1 MSAEPNGPQDLTMP
15 WWLASEAAHP
25 RGSNRYEQARI
36 DAARRRVDR
45 YLVARREEVDRLL
58 RVARSW
64 PRRGRWAMALAAARR
79 RPACTVRA
87 FAGRLEWE
95 IERRTARLDLSG
107 SRGWLACTGYEG
119 LDRPPPAVA
128 KALEDIAFAEG
139 AINEAVL
146 AAAWAEL
153 ARHRIARSRYH
164 LLLRPWRTVFDPAEM
179 PPARRWPRPPGP
191 DGPPADPASLAGWR
205 ALCDW
210 LEAMPYNASYSP
222 PSRFAPLLGL
232 SSRRLRVELAL
243 VFWSAGHGWRLRK
256 HYAARLAE
264 LEGGAR

>member
-1 MSAEPNGPQDLTMP
+1 MSADLDRPQDLTMP
-15 WWLASEAAHP
+15 WWPASEAAHP

-45 YLVARREEVDRLL
+45 HLLARREEVDRLRL
-58 RVARSW
+58 VARSW
-64 PRRGRWAMALAAARR
+64 PRGGRWTMALAAARW
-79 RPACTVRA
+79 RPARTVRA
-87 FAGRLEWE
+87 FAARLGWE

-107 SRGWLACTGYEG
+107 SREWLASTGYEG
-119 LDRPPPAVA
+119 LDQPPPAVA
-128 KALEDIAFAEG
+128 RALEDIAVAEG

-153 ARHRIARSRYH
+153 ACHRIARSRYH

-179 PPARRWPRPPGP
+179 PPAHCWPRPPDP
-191 DGPPADPASLAGWR
+191 DGPLADPASLADWR

-222 PSRFAPLLGL
+222 PSRFVPLLEP

-243 VFWSAGHGWRLRK
+243 IFWSAGHGWRLRK